1 MRKKSEGVRVTT
13 RSSAKSGARKRK
25 PKKARQSSEVVR
37 YIPGF
42 DLPAWD
48 SPTGM
53 LHVVVDTPK
62 ASPIKFKVD
71 WKKNCYTIAHI
82 LPPGTVF
89 PFDFG
94 SIPSTLAED
103 GDPLDALILMEEPTF
118 SGCLVPV
125 RLLGAIVAEQT
136 QEGRA
141 DRNDRLIGAADKSRL
156 YGDLEALD
164 ELPDHVLK
172 EIEHFF
178 VSYNE
183 ERGRDFR
190 LIGRAGPERARRL
203 VQAGVRRF
211 RLENS

>member
-1 MRKKSEGVRVTT
+1 VTT
-13 RSSAKSGARKRK
+13 RSSRKSGPRKRK
-25 PKKARQSSEVVR
+25 PKKPRQSSEAAR
-37 YIPGF
+37 QTPGF

-48 SPTGM
+48 SPTGL
-53 LHVVVDTPK
+53 LHAVVDTPK
-62 ASPIKFKVD
+62 GSPIKFKID
-71 WKKNCYTIAHI
+71 RKKNCYTIAHI

-103 GDPLDALILMEEPTF
+103 GDPLDVLILMEEPAF
-118 SGCLVPV
+118 AGCLVPV
-125 RLLGAIVAEQT
+125 RLLGALVAEQT
-136 QEGRA
+136 QEGEI

-156 YGDLEALD
+156 YGGLEALE

-190 LIGRAGPERARRL
+190 VIGRAGPERARRL

-211 RLENS
+211 RDNRS